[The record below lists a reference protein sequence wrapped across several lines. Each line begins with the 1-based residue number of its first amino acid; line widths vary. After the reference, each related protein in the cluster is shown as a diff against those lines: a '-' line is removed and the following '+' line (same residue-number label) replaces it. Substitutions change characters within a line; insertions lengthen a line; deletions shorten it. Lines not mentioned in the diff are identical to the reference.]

1 MLKRIPTPNL
11 RVGMFVVEYGDGSFA
26 SPHVRLERVLA
37 SLAEIETLQN
47 ETREAV
53 IDTEQ
58 GLDEE
63 AAAQSA
69 ASGPSASGPA
79 AAASPA
85 DAGQDDQAVCGP
97 TPASLAGIPAI
108 PLAEE
113 ILVAR
118 RAYNRALDFLSRA
131 LRDIRLGRKTC
142 LHEADEVAGEIAES
156 SRRNH
161 RAASSISIVRSHGYV
176 TNHCVNVAFLAAA
189 LGARLR
195 MPESQARTL
204 TLAALLHDVGKVLTP
219 DAILHK
225 VGRLTAE
232 EYARIQEHSRA
243 GYELLAAQPGMSGD
257 VLEAVLDHHEACD
270 GSGYPGG
277 KTLRDI
283 HPLALHLSILDV
295 YDALISYRTYRRAR
309 TPYQALKFLYAN
321 RETRFSQPHL
331 AAFIRFIGIYPVGS
345 FVRLDDGCYGLVT
358 DFPEN
363 RPGQPVVKVVFD
375 RRLRPLRPALVDTG
389 TDGRRVALGLNPKD
403 YRLDTELF
411 FP

>member
-1 MLKRIPTPNL
+1 MLKRVPAPNL
-11 RVGMFVVEYGDGSFA
+11 RVGMFVVEYGDGSFTA
-26 SPHVRLERVLA
+26 PHVRLDRALNTE
-37 SLAEIETLQN
+37 AEVESVRSETS
-47 ETREAV
+47 EAV
-53 IDTEQ
+53 IDTEL

-63 AAAQSA
+63 AAKPAGPWSA
-69 ASGPSASGPA
+69 AAGPA
-79 AAASPA
+79 ADSRQHDAAADDGPQSALLGAPA
-85 DAGQDDQAVCGP
+85 V
-97 TPASLAGIPAI
+97 

-113 ILVAR
+113 IHVAR
-118 RAYNRALDFLSRA
+118 RAYNRALDFLSRS
-131 LRDIRLGRKTC
+131 LRDIKLGRRTC
-142 LHEADEVAGEIAES
+142 LREAHAVAGEITES

-161 RAASSISIVRSHGYV
+161 RASSSISIVRSHGYV

-195 MPESQARTL
+195 LPGGQARTL
-204 TLAALLHDVGKVLTP
+204 TLAALLHDVGKVVMP

-225 VGRLTAE
+225 PGRLTPE

-243 GYELLAAQPGMSGD
+243 GHDLLATQPGMPGD
-257 VLEAVLDHHEACD
+257 VLAAVLDHHEACD
-270 GSGYPGG
+270 GSGYPGR
-277 KTLRDI
+277 KTAAEI
-283 HPLALHLSILDV
+283 HPLALYLSILDV

-309 TPYQALKFLYAN
+309 TPYQALKFLYAH

-345 FVRLDDGCYGLVT
+345 FVRLDDGCYGLVA

-403 YRLDTELF
+403 YRIDTELF